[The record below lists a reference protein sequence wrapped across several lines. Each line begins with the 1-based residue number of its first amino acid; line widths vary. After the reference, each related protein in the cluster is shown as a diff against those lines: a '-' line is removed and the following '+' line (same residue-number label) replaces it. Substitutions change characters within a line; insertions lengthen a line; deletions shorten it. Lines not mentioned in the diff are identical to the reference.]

1 MVSIYDKN
9 GNEIFPAQGSGRS
22 RYYLFDGWRIYPRC
36 ELASLD
42 PVDRK
47 AKITFRVSKSGNDPL
62 TGKPYSK
69 LKAVNELFGNG
80 LGFCTKE
87 LWELQF
93 PSFLTVQLEKKSNQT
108 LAVTNPIRY
117 KSHVYRRVSG
127 RFKDFKSEIVLPRS
141 PCEGSGSRLR
151 CDRVAVNNGTLDAD
165 DVRGE
170 FDKLYGVRCLEE
182 EGYYLSSCS
191 LASSK
196 RIGKIQLPGG
206 YCLTNGLNTSLFNL
220 TSQAFVLTAV
230 CARIDIN

>member
-1 MVSIYDKN
+1 MGGLEVISLMAGGHIRD
-9 GNEIFPAQGSGRS
+9 
-22 RYYLFDGWRIYPRC
+22 
-36 ELASLD
+36 ELSLD

-117 KSHVYRRVSG
+117 KNHVYRRVSG

-141 PCEGSGSRLR
+141 P
-151 CDRVAVNNGTLDAD
+151 
-165 DVRGE
+165 
-170 FDKLYGVRCLEE
+170 
-182 EGYYLSSCS
+182 
-191 LASSK
+191 
-196 RIGKIQLPGG
+196 
-206 YCLTNGLNTSLFNL
+206 
-220 TSQAFVLTAV
+220 
-230 CARIDIN
+230 ARDPEVGFAK